1 MLKNCNPV
9 FFLVMVRLTK
19 FVETNYHK
27 TKAMSKTT
35 TLKRVALGIAAL
47 LMALTSTTNLLSMGV
62 KDGEAIVVNP
72 VNTDVSGIP
81 RGPVFNPFTAY
92 RLNNTVVLESDTS
105 YGVVNVILV
114 STAGDYYTT
123 VFDTED
129 GSVLIPISGDSG
141 DYSLLITDLS
151 GAQFIGTFAI

>member
-1 MLKNCNPV
+1 
-9 FFLVMVRLTK
+9 MVRLAK
-19 FVETNYHK
+19 FVKTNYHK

-62 KDGEAIVVNP
+62 KDGEAIEVNP
-72 VNTDVSGIP
+72 VFPEVSGIP
-81 RGPVFNPFTAY
+81 RGPIFNPFTAY

-105 YGVVNVILV
+105 YGLVNVTLV

-123 VFDTED
+123 IFDTED
-129 GSVLIPISGDSG
+129 GSVLIPISGNSG
-141 DYSLLITDLS
+141 SYSLMIADSS